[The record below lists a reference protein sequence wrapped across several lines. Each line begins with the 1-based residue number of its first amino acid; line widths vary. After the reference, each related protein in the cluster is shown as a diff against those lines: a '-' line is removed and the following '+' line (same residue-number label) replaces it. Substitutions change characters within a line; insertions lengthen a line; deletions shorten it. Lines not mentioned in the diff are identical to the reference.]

1 MYLYNSATHKKEE
14 FKTHTPGHVE
24 MYTCGPTVYHFAH
37 IGNLRSY
44 IMEDVLEKYLRYA
57 GYDVNRV
64 MNITDVGHLTSD
76 ADEGEDKMLKGAKR
90 EHKTVMEIAKF
101 YTDAFFSD
109 CAKLNIKTPDVVEPA
124 TNCID
129 DYIRIISKLM
139 DTGYAYFAGGNVYFD
154 TSKLEKY
161 YVFNDFNE
169 EDLAVGVREG
179 VEEDSN
185 KRNKNDFVLWFTK
198 SKFEDQALK
207 WDSPWGVGY
216 PGWHIECSG
225 ISMKHLGEDL
235 DIHCGGIDNA
245 FPHHTNEI
253 AQSEAYLGHKW
264 CNYWMH
270 VLHLNTNDG
279 KMSKSKGEF
288 LTVSLLEEK
297 GYDPLAYRLF
307 CLQSHY
313 RKSLVFS
320 WENLDNAQVAYNKL
334 VAKVAALKPGDGDVD
349 NEALSALRQKFT
361 AALDN
366 DLNSSLAVTALYDV
380 LKAKTNDAPKLAAIA
395 DFDKVLSLDLIAKAD
410 KKREELKKQAVT
422 AGQFTIVSESGES
435 DPQVEALIQA
445 RQDAKKAKNF
455 AEADRIRDE
464 LKANGIELT
473 DIPHGA
479 KWKRI

>member
-1 MYLYNSATHKKEE
+1 MQLYNSLSHKKEE
-14 FKTHTPGHVE
+14 FVPHTAGKVN

-44 IMEDVLEKYLRYA
+44 IMEDVLEKYLRFI

-76 ADEGEDKMLKGAKR
+76 GDTGDDKMLKGAKR

-101 YTDAFFSD
+101 YTDAFFED
-109 CAKLNIKTPDVVEPA
+109 CKKLNVRKPDTVVPA
-124 TNCID
+124 TTYID
-129 DYIRIISKLM
+129 EFIRVISTLM
-139 DTGYAYFAGGNVYFD
+139 EKGYAYEAGGNIYFD

-179 VEEDSN
+179 VEADEN
-185 KRNKNDFVLWFTK
+185 KRNKADFVLWFTK
-198 SKFEDQALK
+198 SKFDDQELK

-216 PGWHIECSG
+216 PGWHIECSC
-225 ISMKHLGEDL
+225 ISMKNNGEYL

-264 CNYWMH
+264 CNYWFH
-270 VLHLNTNDG
+270 VLHLNTNSG

-297 GYDPLAYRLF
+297 GYKPVVYRFF

-320 WENLDNAQVAYNKL
+320 WENLDNAVVAYNKL
-334 VAKVAALKPGDGDVD
+334 TDKIAPLTKESGGDIDKAEYD
-349 NEALSALRQKFT
+349 RLMTAFNEALGNDINT
-361 AALDN
+361 AMGIT
-366 DLNSSLAVTALYDV
+366 VIYDV
-380 LKAKTNDAPKLAAIA
+380 LKSKANAATKLALINE
-395 DFDKVLSLDLIAKAD
+395 FDKVMGLDLIANAKELAD
-410 KKREELKKQAVT
+410 NAGAVSADIPAEVLALVEQRQA
-422 AGQFTIVSESGES
+422 
-435 DPQVEALIQA
+435 A
-445 RQDAKKAKNF
+445 RKEKNF
-455 AEADRIRDE
+455 ALADE
-464 LKANGIELT
+464 LRDKIAALGYEVKETRQGTEINKLN
-473 DIPHGA
+473 
-479 KWKRI
+479 